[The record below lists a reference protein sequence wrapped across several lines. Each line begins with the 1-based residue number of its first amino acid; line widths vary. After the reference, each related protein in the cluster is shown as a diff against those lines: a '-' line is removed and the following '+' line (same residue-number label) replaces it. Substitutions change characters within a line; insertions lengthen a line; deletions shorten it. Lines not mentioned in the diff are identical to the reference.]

1 MVALM
6 LAESALEIVERLST
20 AVLVVL
26 FLTALS
32 PVAAGQQQ
40 FSKTFPVSSDQ
51 NALEVINQQG
61 SIKVTAAAANSG
73 KVVINAR
80 HSDGNPRVDATQT
93 PDGKIKVEVSG
104 RGLTDFEISVPTS
117 TQLDLL
123 TYKGMI
129 SVANLNAPVRART
142 TTEGDI
148 KFANLHSQRVE
159 GHSTSGNVFFDGE
172 VLPGGEYKFK
182 SFSGK
187 LDLVL
192 SPDADFR
199 LSATS
204 SGGVIDLGGFPL
216 KFDRQTNQLIEAACR
231 TGKAKVSLWTQE
243 GNIHLHRKP

>member
-1 MVALM
+1 MIG
-6 LAESALEIVERLST
+6 ESALEIFKRLST
-20 AVLVVL
+20 VILVVL
-26 FLTALS
+26 FLTAIS
-32 PVAAGQQQ
+32 PIAAGQQ
-40 FSKTFPVSSDQ
+40 FSRTFPVSSDQ

-61 SIKVTAAAANSG
+61 SIKVIAAATNTG

-80 HSDGNPRVDATQT
+80 YSDGHPKVDATQT
-93 PDGKIKVEVSG
+93 SEGKIKVEVSG

-123 TYKGMI
+123 TYKGTI

-148 KFANLHSQRVE
+148 RFANLHSQKVE

-172 VLPGGEYKFK
+172 ALPGGEYKFK

-187 LDLVL
+187 LDVTL
-192 SPDADFR
+192 PTDADFR

-243 GNIHLHRKP
+243 GSIYLHRKP

>member
-6 LAESALEIVERLST
+6 IAESALEIFKRLST
-20 AVLVVL
+20 MILVVL
-26 FLTALS
+26 LLTAIS
-32 PVAAGQQQ
+32 SIAAGQQ

-61 SIKVTAAAANSG
+61 SIKVIAAATNTG

-80 HSDGNPRVDATQT
+80 HTEGHPRVDATQT
-93 PDGKIKVEVSG
+93 ADGKIKVEVSG

-117 TQLDLL
+117 TELDLL
-123 TYKGMI
+123 TYKGTI

-148 KFANLHSQRVE
+148 RFANLRSQKVE

-172 VLPGGEYKFK
+172 TLPGGEYKFK

-187 LDLVL
+187 LDVTLP
-192 SPDADFR
+192 PDADFR

-231 TGKAKVSLWTQE
+231 SGRAKDSLWTQE
-243 GNIHLHRKP
+243 GSIHLHRKP

>member
-6 LAESALEIVERLST
+6 LGESTFEIFERLST
-20 AVLVVL
+20 AIVVL
-26 FLTALS
+26 LLLTAIS
-32 PVAAGQQQ
+32 PIAAGQQ
-40 FSKTFPVSSDQ
+40 FSKTFSVSPEQ

-61 SIKVTAAAANSG
+61 SIKVTAAGTNSG

-80 HSDGNPRVDATQT
+80 HTEGNPRVDAVQL

-117 TQLDLL
+117 TELDLL
-123 TYKGMI
+123 TYKGTI
-129 SVANLNAPVRART
+129 SVANLNGAVRART

-148 KFANLHSQRVE
+148 RFANLHSQKVE
-159 GHSTSGNVFFDGE
+159 GHSISGNVFFDGE
-172 VLPGGEYKFK
+172 ALPGGEYKFK

-187 LDLVL
+187 IDITLP
-192 SPDADFR
+192 PDADFR
-199 LSATS
+199 LAATS

-243 GNIHLHRKP
+243 GSIHLHRKP

>member
-1 MVALM
+1 M
-6 LAESALEIVERLST
+6 LAESALEIFERFPT
-20 AVLVVL
+20 AILL
-26 FLTALS
+26 FLCLTAIS
-32 PVAAGQQQ
+32 PVAAGQQ
-40 FSKTFPVSSDQ
+40 FSKTFSVSSDQ

-61 SIKVTAAAANSG
+61 SIKVTAAGANSG

-80 HSDGNPRVDATQT
+80 HSDGNPRVDAKQN
-93 PDGKIKVEVSG
+93 PDGKIIVEVSG
-104 RGLTDFEISVPTS
+104 RGSTDFEISVPTS

-129 SVANLNAPVRART
+129 SVVNLNGPVRART

-148 KFANLHSQRVE
+148 RFANLRSQKVE
-159 GHSTSGNVFFDGE
+159 GHSISGNVFFDGE
-172 VLPGGEYKFK
+172 ALPGGEYKFK

-187 LDLVL
+187 IDVTLP
-192 SPDADFR
+192 PDADFR

-231 TGKAKVSLWTQE
+231 TGKSRVSVWTQE
-243 GNIHLHRKP
+243 GSIHLHRKP

>member
-1 MVALM
+1 M
-6 LAESALEIVERLST
+6 LAESALEIVERLCT

-26 FLTALS
+26 FLTAIS
-32 PVAAGQQQ
+32 PIAAGQQ

-51 NALEVINQQG
+51 NALEVINQHG
-61 SIKVTAAAANSG
+61 SIKVIAAATNSG

-93 PDGKIKVEVSG
+93 SNGKIKVEVSG

-129 SVANLNAPVRART
+129 SVTNLNAPVRART
-142 TTEGDI
+142 TIEGDI
-148 KFANLHSQRVE
+148 RFANLHSQKVE
-159 GHSTSGNVFFDGE
+159 GHSLSGNVFFDGE

-187 LDLVL
+187 LDLTL
-192 SPDADFR
+192 PPDADFR

-204 SGGVIDLGGFPL
+204 SVGVIDLGGFPL

-243 GNIHLHRKP
+243 GSIHLHRKP